1 MAGTRVLRNEAP
13 FFVVTDG
20 TFPSIEDVMRRLFE
34 AVPAAVS
41 VTLTTSAGHST
52 LTVRLDFSADVPERD
67 NPVGTILA
75 DLEHVRIVMT
85 ERRFVSAT
93 GFDLVNGTVA
103 TTRRTG

>member
-1 MAGTRVLRNEAP
+1 
-13 FFVVTDG
+13 
-20 TFPSIEDVMRRLFE
+20 MRRLFE

-103 TTRRTG
+103 TNSTDWMNQGEKAHEAKGTIQLTLIWEAGPV